1 MLLVCLP
8 GAWVLLTPACN
19 YGFAG
24 DVDVNFEAYL
34 ENGDV
39 KSVEVSVP
47 AADFFV
53 TKVAWRVC
61 SAAGS
66 MHLLFCV
73 TLPHLSTQHQH
84 THMFAATQTLMYS
97 AIPYLH
103 GWPQGLSTGGVE
115 YVLWCG
121 CLCFRV
127 VAVRPDFPPANTLTP
142 THRVHAA
149 YMHQPQGGNYD
160 GMDLS

>member
-1 MLLVCLP
+1 M
-8 GAWVLLTPACN
+8 LTPACN

-61 SAAGS
+61 PARCV
-66 MHLLFCV
+66 MHLLFV
-73 TLPHLSTQHQH
+73 SLFLTFPHNTN
-84 THMFAATQTLMYS
+84 THMCAATQTLMYS

-127 VAVRPDFPPANTLTP
+127 VAVRPDFFPVPNHTHPPTECTLRTC
-142 THRVHAA
+142 TSLKAATTMAWIYHRWQ
-149 YMHQPQGGNYD
+149 YSNS
-160 GMDLS
+160 LEK